1 MERLTIEEFE
11 ASRAAF
17 DAQVETD
24 PQIDRYCSRSEWIL
38 PFHRAFRPEQDLCLH
53 RSGSSFVALASNH
66 HPEFGHYLE
75 ALECMWG
82 FGCPLVGPQAVAL
95 LAEILTRW
103 SDPPLGTPVLLTG
116 IPLTGDLPLQLG
128 RKLHDF
134 YRLRVVDIVTRYVA
148 SLEGGIDDYLSR
160 RSPAF
165 RRNLRSARRGVS
177 DAGIRFR
184 RVGRI
189 PASEMPQLYRR
200 ILEIERRSWKASTGN
215 GVDRGSM
222 KEFYQDM
229 LPRLAQRDG
238 LRVIIAE
245 RGGSDVG
252 YIHGA
257 VVGDH
262 YRGLQFS
269 FDQRLSKLSLGN
281 VLQYEMLQWLCRDGC
296 ATYDLGSQ
304 SAYKRRWAEEGLATA
319 TLLLR
324 PERGETRPRSDPPA
338 RRRSGLVGESGS

>member
-1 MERLTIEEFE
+1 MERLTVAEFE
-11 ASRAAF
+11 ASRDAF
-17 DAQVETD
+17 DARVEAD
-24 PQIDRYCSRSEWIL
+24 SQIDRYCSRTEWIL
-38 PFHRAFRPEQDLCLH
+38 PFHRAFRPQLDLCLH
-53 RSGSSFVALASNH
+53 RSESSFVALASNH

-116 IPLTGDLPLQLG
+116 IPLTGDLPRQLG
-128 RKLHDF
+128 RKLRDL
-134 YRLRVVDIVTRYVA
+134 YQLRVVDVVTRYVA
-148 SLEGGIDDYLSR
+148 SLEGSVDDYLGR
-160 RSPAF
+160 RSPGF
-165 RRNLRSARRGVS
+165 RRNLRSARRKVS
-177 DAGIRFR
+177 EAGIRFR

-189 PASEMPQLYRR
+189 SVPEMPELYQR
-200 ILEIERRSWKASTGN
+200 ILQIERRSWKSSTGN
-215 GVDRGSM
+215 GVDRGCM

-245 RGGSDVG
+245 RDGSDVG

-257 VVGDH
+257 SVGDH

-269 FDQRLSKLSLGN
+269 FDQRLSELSLGN
-281 VLQYEMLQWLCRDGC
+281 VLQYEMLEWLCRDGF

-304 SAYKRRWAEEGLATA
+304 SPYKRRWAEEGLATA
-319 TLLLR
+319 TLLLL
-324 PERGETRPRSDPPA
+324 PQRGTQSTPSQ
-338 RRRSGLVGESGS
+338 SGP